1 MSHRSN
7 QKKGKRYSGFQKFS
21 ANCIGCGKRT
31 KVTSQHIADPYCPK
45 CLKLK
50 LSNSNMLTA
59 ITKYKSET
67 NANGEVTYDIPITI
81 TSDKQVM
88 GALSANAAE
97 AQRMGAPWM
106 TTEFV
111 ENGADA
117 FKQLLRYLRNAGIN
131 FSITGEIIIVVDEK
145 NFEVRIIDNGTG
157 ILDPIWVI
165 SNPFQSMKAGV
176 DYLVGNFGRGLTG
189 FRGLTEELV
198 YITLRD
204 KVSDSET
211 KSGMKIGKCV
221 KISFGKD
228 SVGKYVAID
237 EKEFKKYTNNKTGTV
252 AIIKNWKKGQW
263 DQLLR
268 NKRKLLERMQLHFG
282 HALKPDNLKLIIRTI
297 SDEGTVDEDVSP
309 PDFSSLQPLFVK
321 TITTNNGL
329 AKTTPGVIKFS
340 LYKTLPKDDRKF
352 KEPYLLINNRP
363 LQNSKI
369 SDLEDFESSGVW
381 KSPYV
386 TGYVECDY
394 VTPNQLRSTIEVNE
408 NRRVFITN
416 LLAITKDIEKEL
428 SDYMQALRVKNLP
441 DDFKEIKNKFS
452 KRLKK
457 MKIKWNKTAFKK
469 SGKLIQGKLAGK
481 LSKQGKLSQN
491 EGGVNEG
498 LIAEDGTDIAIISKQ
513 IQKRP
518 LGPPGPGGPGD
529 VTDVLIKDPKGNGK
543 IPLKDGRSQKLVRVK
558 NSKTSRGG
566 TSKKSADTEPDF
578 VPQYNDLV
586 KKLCWYEPTT
596 MAIIVNTGFEL
607 YKRYDTESTQW
618 STRTNSPGFSPKMKQ
633 YLLERYAWE
642 FFMEFGEGDFHAK
655 AKTYFL
661 VMHDFVLS

>member
-1 MSHRSN
+1 MSQKSN
-7 QKKGKRYSGFQKFS
+7 
-21 ANCIGCGKRT
+21 I
-31 KVTSQHIADPYCPK
+31 
-45 CLKLK
+45 
-50 LSNSNMLTA
+50 
-59 ITKYKSET
+59 
-67 NANGEVTYDIPITI
+67 
-81 TSDKQVM
+81 
-88 GALSANAAE
+88 
-97 AQRMGAPWM
+97 
-106 TTEFV
+106 
-111 ENGADA
+111 
-117 FKQLLRYLRNAGIN
+117 
-131 FSITGEIIIVVDEK
+131 
-145 NFEVRIIDNGTG
+145 
-157 ILDPIWVI
+157 
-165 SNPFQSMKAGV
+165 
-176 DYLVGNFGRGLTG
+176 DYLIGNFGRGMTG
-189 FRGLTEELV
+189 FRGLTDELV
-198 YITLRD
+198 YITLRE
-204 KVSDSET
+204 KVSDNENNNCT
-211 KSGMKIGKCV
+211 KTGNCV

-228 SVGKYVAID
+228 PVGKYTAID

-252 AIIKNWKKGQW
+252 AILKNWKKGQW

-268 NKRKLLERMQLHFG
+268 NKHKLLERMQLHFG
-282 HALKPDNLKLIIRTI
+282 HALKPDNLKLTIRII

-309 PDFSSLQPLFVK
+309 RDFSSLQPLFVK

-329 AKTTPGVIKFS
+329 AKTAPGVIKFS

-369 SDLEDFESSGVW
+369 SDLEDFENSAVW
-381 KSPYV
+381 KSAYI
-386 TGYVECDY
+386 TGYLECDY
-394 VTPNQLRSTIEVNE
+394 VTPNQLRSAIEVNE
-408 NRRVFITN
+408 NRRVFITS
-416 LLAITKDIEKEL
+416 LLTITKDIDKEL
-428 SDYMQALRVKNLP
+428 SDYIQALRVKNQP
-441 DDFKEIKNKFS
+441 DDFKEIKSKFS
-452 KRLKK
+452 KRIKK

-498 LIAEDGTDIAIISKQ
+498 LIAEDGTDTAIISKQ

-518 LGPPGPGGPGD
+518 PRPPGPPGPGG

-543 IPLKDGRSQKLVRVK
+543 IPLKDGRSQKLVRVN
-558 NSKTSRGG
+558 NSKKSRGG
-566 TSKKSADTEPDF
+566 PSKKSADTEPDF

-596 MAIIVNTGFEL
+596 MAVIVNTGFEL
-607 YKRYDTESTQW
+607 YKRYHTESIQW
-618 STRTNSPGFSPKMKQ
+618 STRNNNPGFSPKMKQ